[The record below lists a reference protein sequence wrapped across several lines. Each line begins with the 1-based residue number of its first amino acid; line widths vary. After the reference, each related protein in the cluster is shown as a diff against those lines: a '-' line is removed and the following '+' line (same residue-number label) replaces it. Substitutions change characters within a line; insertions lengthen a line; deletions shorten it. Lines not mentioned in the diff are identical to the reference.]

1 MPAAVASPCF
11 LLAAMILFSLVAY
24 DVRGPGLRLLP
35 QYVDGPAHAWVRDHL
50 PSPVRAF
57 VAEKVSGSTHPLPAQ
72 PMLQLSEKY
81 AQDCV
86 VEPELCVK
94 PPGNAQQVLLCP
106 AAGF

>member
-1 MPAAVASPCF
+1 MPAAVASPYF

-50 PSPVRAF
+50 PSPVRAV

-72 PMLQLSEKY
+72 PMLQLSE
-81 AQDCV
+81 
-86 VEPELCVK
+86 
-94 PPGNAQQVLLCP
+94 
-106 AAGF
+106 